1 MELTSEQVH
10 WLGGAAF
17 VIVIGL
23 LLAHHAGALRHRWVP
38 WLLPTLLV
46 GYGIES
52 GLDWW
57 IHGDARPEH
66 YLPQALQHVMQG
78 SAVLL
83 AGLVEGARLRGRLQ
97 AVGWGYVL
105 PAALTIVG
113 VAFWA
118 HSQHGA
124 QVDPTVMMVQ
134 HRGFAV
140 ALVTAAL
147 MRTLE
152 IALLRRGVFEGAWL
166 APLLIF
172 GGLLLVYTESDSMT
186 GMDHSP
192 AAMSSTHR
200 PTARD

>member
-1 MELTSEQVH
+1 MNLTSEQVH
-10 WLGGAAF
+10 WLGGVAF
-17 VIVIGL
+17 VVVIGL
-23 LLAHHAGALRHRWVP
+23 LIAHHAGLARWRGIP
-38 WLLPTLLV
+38 WLLPVLLV

-66 YLPQALQHVMQG
+66 YFAQALQHVLQG
-78 SAVLL
+78 SAMLI

-97 AVGWGYVL
+97 AAAWGYVL

-113 VAFWA
+113 IAFWA

-124 QVDPTVMMVQ
+124 QVDPMVMMIQ
-134 HRGFAV
+134 HRAFAI
-140 ALVTAAL
+140 ALVVAAL

-152 IALLRRGVFEGAWL
+152 VARRRQGGLEGAWL

-172 GGLLLVYTESDSMT
+172 GGMLLIYTESDTMA
-186 GMDHSP
+186 GMDHS
-192 AAMSSTHR
+192 AAPMSSH
-200 PTARD
+200 